1 MKIIAFGASY
11 SRASINKEF
20 AAFAATQFGTH
31 EVEVLDLNDYSLP
44 LFTVD
49 VEKELGQPQAAKDFV
64 AKMEEADALIISVTE
79 HNGNF
84 SAAFKNLFDWASR
97 IKLNMFEGKRMLL
110 LSTSPGQGG
119 GQYALEIAR
128 GRFPRHGGIVVAH
141 FSLPKFGDN
150 YVKGQGIMHEAL
162 RGEFEAALQT
172 MKTALL

>member
-97 IKLNMFEGKRMLL
+97 VKLNMFEGKRMLL

-119 GQYALEIAR
+119 GAICPGNSKRSVSSPWRHCSGSFLAAQVRRELCERARNYA
-128 GRFPRHGGIVVAH
+128 
-141 FSLPKFGDN
+141 
-150 YVKGQGIMHEAL
+150 
-162 RGEFEAALQT
+162 
-172 MKTALL
+172 